1 MAQNGNFIIGRDD
14 LILVT
19 GASGFIGSK
28 VVQALLRRGFHN
40 VRCLV
45 RSARRVQQLDAALE
59 PHHEG
64 ARVEILYGNLL
75 SPADCAV
82 AVRDVAVIY
91 HLAAGAGE
99 KSIPDA
105 FLNSVVATRNLLE
118 ATLQLDCLKRFVN
131 TSSVAVYDVASKRG
145 GALDESCPTEP
156 HPELCCDAY
165 EFSKVKQDE
174 IVSQYMEK
182 YHIPA
187 VIVRPGYV
195 YGPGRATISG
205 RVGIGTFGLFLHLG
219 GSNPIP
225 LTYVDNCAD
234 AIVLAGLKPGIEGE
248 VFNVVDDDLPS
259 SRRFL
264 RLYKSSVRRF
274 NSLYLPHA
282 LSYLFCSVWERY
294 SAWSDGQLP
303 LAFNRKRWYR
313 YWKKTKYSNEK
324 LKTMLGWLPDVPMTE
339 GLKRYFEC
347 CRAGD
352 RGA

>member
-1 MAQNGNFIIGRDD
+1 MAHNDNFIIGRDD
-14 LILVT
+14 LVLVT
-19 GASGFIGSK
+19 GASGFIGSQ
-28 VVQALLRRGFHN
+28 VVQTLLRRGFRN

-45 RSARRVQQLDAALE
+45 RSVRRVKQLEASVEAL
-59 PHHEG
+59 HAG
-64 ARVEILYGNLL
+64 ARVEILYGNLV
-75 SPADCAV
+75 SPGDCA
-82 AVRDVAVIY
+82 AATKDVAVIY

-99 KSIPDA
+99 KSVPDA

-118 ATLQLDCLKRFVN
+118 ATLQQGSLKRFVN
-131 TSSVAVYDVASKRG
+131 ISSFAVYDVANKQGSV
-145 GALDESCPTEP
+145 LDESCPTEL

-165 EFSKVKQDE
+165 EFAKVKQDE
-174 IVSQYMEK
+174 IVCEYAQK
-182 YHIPA
+182 HHIPA
-187 VIVRPGYV
+187 ITVRPGYV
-195 YGPGRATISG
+195 YGPGRSAISG

-248 VFNVVDDDLPS
+248 TFNVVDDDLPS

-264 RLYKSSVRRF
+264 RLYKNRVRRF
-274 NSLYLPHA
+274 KSLYLPA
-282 LSYLFCSVWERY
+282 VVSYLFCAVWERY
-294 SAWSDGQLP
+294 SAWSERQLP
-303 LAFNRKRWYR
+303 PVFNRKRWYR

-339 GLKRYFEC
+339 GLRRYFES

-352 RGA
+352 RHA